1 MEEKESLFT
10 KIRDAV
16 ALIPKGKVSTYGEV
30 AKYVGSKDAR
40 KVGWAVYGNQNR
52 AVPCHRVVAKD
63 GSLAE
68 KFSLGGWQ
76 EQKQRLENDGI
87 EFSEE
92 KKVDLD
98 KYHFSFPEKDGTKS

>member
-1 MEEKESLFT
+1 MEEKETLFT
-10 KIRDAV
+10 KIRTAV
-16 ALIPKGKVSTYGEV
+16 AKIPKGKVTTYGDI
-30 AKYVGSKDAR
+30 ARFVGSKDAR
-40 KVGWAVYGNQNR
+40 KVGWAVYGNQDTN
-52 AVPCHRVVAKD
+52 VPCHRVVAKD

-92 KKVDLD
+92 RKVDLE
-98 KYHFSFPEKDGTKS
+98 KYLFKF

>member
-1 MEEKESLFT
+1 MDNTNLFT

-16 ALIPKGKVSTYGEV
+16 SKIPRGKVSTYGEV
-30 AKYVGSKDAR
+30 AKFVGSKDAR
-40 KVGWAVYGNQNR
+40 KVGWAVYGNQDSK
-52 AVPCHRVVAKD
+52 VPCHRVVAKD

-76 EQKQRLENDGI
+76 EQRQRLENDGI

-92 KKVDLD
+92 KKVDLE
-98 KYHFSFPEKDGTKS
+98 KYGFTFN